1 MIFIG
6 GGHCK
11 MRTKIIIIISFI
23 FNINLYSQNDIDYE
37 ARGSAYNYCT
47 CINKVFP
54 QIEED
59 IIDIYIE
66 SHSIDT
72 FDLLRI
78 LSKKSDT
85 FRSDYYKYKKVFT
98 DHYNISQINNC
109 IEEVKND
116 IHNFD
121 INVIDSGDGKEIF
134 KTNLLK
140 YLGYNFNC
148 KLSIFYLKN
157 NPN

>member
-1 MIFIG
+1 
-6 GGHCK
+6 

-23 FNINLYSQNDIDYE
+23 FNINLYSQNDIDYKS
-37 ARGSAYNYCT
+37 RSSAYNYCT

-78 LSKKSDT
+78 LSKKSDN
-85 FRSDYYKYKKVFT
+85 FRSDYYYYEKVFKEQ
-98 DHYNISQINNC
+98 HNITEINNC
-109 IEEVKND
+109 IDEVKND
-116 IHNFD
+116 IYNFD
-121 INVIDSGDGKEIF
+121 INVIDSSDGEEIF
-134 KTNLLK
+134 KTNLLR
-140 YLGYNFNC
+140 YLSYNFNC